1 MAHSVHKVEVV
12 VATLPASN
20 IEEDRGQNECC
31 QEFYALASSTS
42 TSVVF
47 NDVFL
52 ATHKRADL
60 SETVT
65 FIIQKCGESAILT
78 NYGNVRVC
86 PQDPLASLFEYD
98 WRQYLINYTPGFYII
113 SKQFDLLGAT
123 FDIPI
128 AKVRLWEYTPE
139 HAREDVHAVRIRA
152 QFNALSRVGE
162 DMIDFTDSG
171 AFDTLRLSGIF
182 HKWNPKPTER
192 ALLTKGR
199 KLEKVKG
206 QLDNEYTLDLDPL
219 KNLFIDRLINLHLL
233 NNNYLWITDNNV
245 VNPRY
250 NYTEKPVA
258 FITDSAEPEEIGRY
272 TEYEIKFRDRSDN
285 HRSLHNKPA

>member
-139 HAREDVHAVRIRA
+139 HARED
-152 QFNALSRVGE
+152 
-162 DMIDFTDSG
+162 
-171 AFDTLRLSGIF
+171 DTLRLSGIF